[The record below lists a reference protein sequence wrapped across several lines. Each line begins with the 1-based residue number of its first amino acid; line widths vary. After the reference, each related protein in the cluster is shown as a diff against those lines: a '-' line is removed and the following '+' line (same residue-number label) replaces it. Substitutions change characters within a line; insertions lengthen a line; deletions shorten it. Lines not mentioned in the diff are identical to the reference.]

1 MAVIALDVGGSS
13 VKHGLVTL
21 ADAPEVTLD
30 TTPINSLGSTSEIIG
45 TLSSIIE
52 AYLDQ
57 QESQP
62 QIGIGFP
69 GPFDYNDGVSYITGL
84 AKYEA
89 IYGLNVRLL
98 LTEALDREDL
108 DIRFRNDAEAAIVGE
123 AIYGAG
129 ANYSR
134 IIGVT
139 LGTGMGSAFI
149 EDGQRIQH
157 GRGIPEGGW
166 LYPVLFNNVRADDV
180 FSTRGLMQRFA
191 EAGIPCDDIADADRS
206 DPQVQRVFAQF
217 GADLGEFLQPFVRSF
232 QADAVILLGGLSGAF
247 DLFADEIKAPLQT
260 TRVIR
265 GTLDERAT
273 LLGTAQLFA

>member
-1 MAVIALDVGGSS
+1 MAVIALDVGGST

-21 ADAPEVTLD
+21 ADTPEVTLD
-30 TTPINSLGSTSEIIG
+30 TTPISSLGSTSEIIG
-45 TLSSIIE
+45 TLAGIIE

-57 QESQP
+57 AESPP

-89 IYGLNVRLL
+89 IYGLNIRLL
-98 LTEALDREDL
+98 LTDALHRSDL

-129 ANYSR
+129 VKYAR

-139 LGTGMGSAFI
+139 LGTGMGSAFVENGRCI
-149 EDGQRIQH
+149 LH
-157 GRGIPEGGW
+157 GRGIPENGW
-166 LYPVLFNNVRADDV
+166 LYPVMFNDIRADDV
-180 FSTRGLMQRFA
+180 FSTRGLLQRFA
-191 EAGIPCDDIADADRS
+191 EADILCDDIADADRS

-247 DLFADEIKAPLQT
+247 DLFAEDIKAQLQT
-260 TRVIR
+260 TDVIR
-265 GTLDERAT
+265 CKLDERAA
-273 LLGTAQLFA
+273 LLGAAQLFA